1 MKPTKLTV
9 AVAALTATISL
20 TSAAHALADDQ
31 ISDIEWASVP
41 YTTLPTVVVEGQLQN
56 TDNEQVTLD
65 QPGQGVPADAAE
77 LLRQVNGVEAIRMGG
92 RGLDPI
98 IRGQSQTQLNVLM
111 DGAFIHGGCPNRMDP
126 PTTYSSLESYDR
138 ITLIKGAASV
148 LYGGG
153 GSGGTILFERSAP
166 VFEPGE
172 SVRGHA
178 VSGYRSNSA
187 TKELSADL
195 ATGSGLG
202 YLRVIGGYQDAG
214 NYQDGNGDE
223 VRSAF
228 TSKNANLM
236 LGLTPGL
243 ASGPEGERHQRLEL
257 NLEANR
263 ERDTLY
269 AGAGMDSPDSDAN
282 TTRLLYEYESSGGR
296 LSSVKGQWYKSR
308 VTHLMDNYSLRA
320 LSAPMKMAAPSRSDT
335 TGARLN
341 GEVRL
346 PAGQLTLGLDYQ
358 HNERNAERLAGPA
371 MGGDPAML
379 QSILWPGAELEQTGL
394 FGQWQTNSHADR
406 QWKAGL
412 RVDRIHASVSRADE
426 QPQVANAPAPST
438 LYAQYYAD
446 LPAGSQAR
454 VEETNLGGFVQA
466 EQRMGNGN
474 VYGLLSRSVRTA
486 DANER
491 YVASFSRNMMTGMDA
506 SWVGN
511 PELNPEQHLQL
522 ELGYRYAAGRW
533 GGNLSLYQDRV
544 TDYILRDKARGQD
557 GILVDN
563 GTATIYRNVDV
574 IIRGAEAGVSYE
586 IGERWSSSLDAS
598 WVHKDNVTDHRV
610 VAQTPP
616 LSASL
621 RLDYQHNAW
630 EAGARMDL
638 NADQDRADIY
648 PFEGSGQDAQE
659 TPGWAV
665 MSVYGRYRFTESA
678 QAELGVENLFDRA
691 YAYHVNRANADPFN
705 PDAVLVNEAGRVV
718 WGKVS
723 VSF

>member
-9 AVAALTATISL
+9 AVAALTAATFL
-20 TSAAHALADDQ
+20 TSVTRAQPDYSA
-31 ISDIEWASVP
+31 SDIDWSDVP
-41 YTTLPTVVVEGQLQN
+41 FTTLPTVVVEGVL
-56 TDNEQVTLD
+56 TSDGGEQVRLD
-65 QPGQGVPADAAE
+65 EPGQGVPADAAE
-77 LLRQVNGVEAIRMGG
+77 LLRQVNGVESIRMGG

-138 ITLIKGAASV
+138 ITLIKGASSV
-148 LYGGG
+148 LYGAG

-166 VFEPGE
+166 VFEPGQ

-178 VSGYRSNSA
+178 VTGYRSNSA

-195 ATGSGLG
+195 AAGSDQG

-214 NYQDGNGDE
+214 NYQDGDGSE

-228 TSKNANLM
+228 TSRNGNLM
-236 LGLTPGL
+236 LGFTPSITPGQK
-243 ASGPEGERHQRLEL
+243 GERHQRLEL

-269 AGAGMDSPDSDAN
+269 AGAGMDSPSSDAN
-282 TTRLLYEYESSGGR
+282 TTRLLYEYDSSGGR
-296 LSSVKGQWYKSR
+296 LSRVKGQWYKSR
-308 VTHLMDNYSLRA
+308 VTHLMDNYSLRD

-335 TGARLN
+335 TGGRLSGN
-341 GEVRL
+341 VRL
-346 PAGQLTLGLDYQ
+346 PAGALTLGVDYQ
-358 HNERNAERLAGPA
+358 RNERNAERLAGPA
-371 MGGDPAML
+371 MGGDPTML
-379 QSILWPGAELEQTGL
+379 QSILWPGAELEQTGV
-394 FGQWQTNSHADR
+394 FGQWQTDSESDR

-412 RVDRIHASVSRADE
+412 RVDRINASVSRADE
-426 QPQVANAPAPST
+426 QPDVPNTPSPLT
-438 LYAQYYAD
+438 LYAQYYEDLQAD
-446 LPAGSQAR
+446 SR
-454 VEETNLGGFVQA
+454 KETEETNLGGFVQV
-466 EQRMGNGN
+466 EQ
-474 VYGLLSRSVRTA
+474 GLGSGSAYSILSRSLRTA

-491 YVASFSRNMMTGMDA
+491 YIASVSRNMMTGMDS

-511 PELNPEQHLQL
+511 PDLNPEQHLQL
-522 ELGYRYAAGRW
+522 ELGYRYAAGGW

-544 TDYILRDKARGQD
+544 SDYILRDKARGQE

-563 GTATIYRNVDV
+563 GTATVYRNVDV
-574 IIRGAEAGVSYE
+574 IIRGAELGLSYE
-586 IGERWSSSLDAS
+586 FSEYWNGSLDAS
-598 WVHKDNVTDHRV
+598 WIHKDNVTDHRV

-621 RLDYQHNAW
+621 RVDFQHNAW
-630 EAGARMDL
+630 QAGARLDL
-638 NADQDRADIY
+638 NADQERADIY
-648 PFEGSGQDAQE
+648 PLQGSGQDAQE

-665 MSVYGRYRFTESA
+665 ISLYGRYRFTGSA

-705 PDAVLVNEAGRVV
+705 PEAVLVNEPGRVI